1 MRAVE
6 KKFHVRLSANHER
19 NKLDATVEIEHLFSY
34 GTLQLEEVQLETFG
48 RKLDGQ
54 PDALLGY
61 RLAMITITDE
71 AFVVKSGT
79 ANHRNLQFTGN
90 SSDVLEGMVFKVTT
104 SELEQADAY
113 EPEGYERV
121 KVELRSGINAWV
133 FVYSGKADQSL

>member
-1 MRAVE
+1 MKR
-6 KKFHVRLSANHER
+6 H
-19 NKLDATVEIEHLFSY
+19 KLDVTVESEHLFSY

-71 AFVVKSGT
+71 DFVARSGT
-79 ANHRNLQFTGN
+79 ADHRNLQFTGN
-90 SSDVLEGMVFKVTT
+90 SSDILEGMVFKVTR
-104 SELEQADAY
+104 SELEQADEY

-121 KVELRSGINAWV
+121 KVELRSGTNAWV
-133 FVYSGKADQSL
+133 FVMTEKLK